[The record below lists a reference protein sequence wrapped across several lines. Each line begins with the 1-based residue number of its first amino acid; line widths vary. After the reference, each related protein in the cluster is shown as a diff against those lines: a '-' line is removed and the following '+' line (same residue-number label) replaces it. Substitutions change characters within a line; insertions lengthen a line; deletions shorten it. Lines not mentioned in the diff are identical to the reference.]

1 MNRRWR
7 LGRGT
12 RRNWLL
18 PAVGALVLIGGLGWV
33 FGSRWVAIQRTG
45 GELQA
50 LRADVERL
58 SQQIAR
64 LQQELA
70 VATRPEVVEREAREQ
85 LQWGFPNEERVVVL
99 RR

>member
-1 MNRRWR
+1 M
-7 LGRGT
+7 GV
-12 RRNWLL
+12 LL
-18 PAVGALVLIGGLGWV
+18 LIGGLGWL
-33 FGSRWVAIQRTG
+33 FGSRWVAIERTAA
-45 GELQA
+45 ELQA
-50 LRADVERL
+50 LRTDVERL

-70 VATRPEVVEREAREQ
+70 VATRPEVVEREARKQ